1 MPLKIAVNQVQV
13 VDQALADYALQLG
26 ITSLNMNT
34 PSMPTEK
41 GYWTYDD
48 LLALRERCEGFG
60 LTLEVIENIP
70 FNFYDQVMM
79 GGPLREEQLRN
90 VTTTIANMSKA
101 GIPMLGFH
109 FMPGF
114 VWRTTWEHPTR
125 GGALASAYD
134 HSLTPLGNKVI
145 WPQYD
150 GSARLTAD
158 ELWQNYQVFLDAVLP
173 VCEEVGVTLAQHPDD
188 PPVESIEGIDRIF
201 ISPDAFSRALELAKG
216 SPAWGIDLCLGTV
229 SEMNGAQSVHEMIER
244 FGPDGRIRYVH
255 FRDVQGTVP
264 NFVECFIGDGN
275 YDPYAVIMHLLEVG
289 FDGWLQDDHVPVMTD
304 DTPWAHR
311 GRAHA
316 IGYMQGML
324 RAIEAQQRVPSTS

>member
-13 VDQALADYALQLG
+13 VDQQLADYALQLG

-34 PSMPTEK
+34 PTMPTEK

-70 FNFYDQVMM
+70 FDFYDQVMM
-79 GGPLREEQLRN
+79 GGPRRDEQLRN
-90 VTTTIANMSKA
+90 VVTTITNMSKA

-114 VWRTTWEHPTR
+114 VWRATWEHPTR

-134 HSLTPLGNKVI
+134 HSLAPLGNKVI

-173 VCEEVGVTLAQHPDD
+173 
-188 PPVESIEGIDRIF
+188 DR
-201 ISPDAFSRALELAKG
+201 K
-216 SPAWGIDLCLGTV
+216 
-229 SEMNGAQSVHEMIER
+229 SV
-244 FGPDGRIRYVH
+244 V
-255 FRDVQGTVP
+255 
-264 NFVECFIGDGN
+264 
-275 YDPYAVIMHLLEVG
+275 
-289 FDGWLQDDHVPVMTD
+289 
-304 DTPWAHR
+304 
-311 GRAHA
+311 
-316 IGYMQGML
+316 
-324 RAIEAQQRVPSTS
+324 